1 VLLFSIFVS
10 EKSKYNILK
19 ITIMKKSLLVALCC
33 SMFFVTFVNAETKTQ
48 ADIHFMAGRD
58 QTIRPT
64 SMNTSVIPV
73 TASIDEDLV
82 TVNFSSPLGSTT
94 VTIENSFGEVVYEEM
109 LNVNGA
115 FTLPISLAGAEAD
128 TYFIQIKTT
137 KNKWYAEFD
146 I

>member
-1 VLLFSIFVS
+1 MQWGKFLFFPTVLQGEFHWLTTKV
-10 EKSKYNILK
+10 ILYK
-19 ITIMKKSLLVALCC
+19 EVEIKETDEDDEVIGTKFEWEPVKFLKSLDDSEFSNQL
-33 SMFFVTFVNAETKTQ
+33 ETL
-48 ADIHFMAGRD
+48 M
-58 QTIRPT
+58 
-64 SMNTSVIPV
+64 
-73 TASIDEDLV
+73 
-82 TVNFSSPLGSTT
+82 
-94 VTIENSFGEVVYEEM
+94 ENELFNEEM